1 MAVLFLLLAFLLLV
15 VVAAAGIENT
25 DSSTASL
32 FDRSFGQLTEGQ
44 LLLLFA
50 GVGFLIALFLFLAF
64 SASRTRRARRR
75 ELKSRRR
82 DAEGRVDELE
92 RENARLSKELTDVR
106 EKLDATERT
115 RADAVAERDRAEAAA
130 DRIRASRSA
139 DRGPAVAPVP
149 ADARTGDPDETGTLT
164 GDPAATAT
172 GAGDSDTAGTHAV
185 DPAGAG
191 TRAGDPA
198 ADTRTGATA
207 LDDRAPSGD
216 RPAAEPLQPES
227 VTRERLD
234 DRTGAPV
241 AREEHVRAAD
251 EHARAAEEHARAAD
265 EEEARRR

>member
-64 SASRTRRARRR
+64 GASRTRRARRR

-92 RENARLSKELTDVR
+92 RENTRLSKELTDVR

-115 RADAVAERDRAEAAA
+115 RAEAIA

-149 ADARTGDPDETGTLT
+149 VDTHPGDAAE
-164 GDPAATAT
+164 
-172 GAGDSDTAGTHAV
+172 AGTPTV
-185 DPAGAG
+185 EPAGAG
-191 TRAGDPA
+191 
-198 ADTRTGATA
+198 
-207 LDDRAPSGD
+207 
-216 RPAAEPLQPES
+216 
-227 VTRERLD
+227 
-234 DRTGAPV
+234 
-241 AREEHVRAAD
+241 
-251 EHARAAEEHARAAD
+251 ARAVDAAG
-265 EEEARRR
+265 

>member
-64 SASRTRRARRR
+64 GASRTRRARRK

-130 DRIRASRSA
+130 DRIRAGRSA

-149 ADARTGDPDETGTLT
+149 ADPRAGASAPDHARATAPADARATAPAREDARTEA
-164 GDPAATAT
+164 PAAEDARTEAPAPT
-172 GAGDSDTAGTHAV
+172 G
-185 DPAGAG
+185 
-191 TRAGDPA
+191 
-198 ADTRTGATA
+198 TRTGATA
-207 LDDRAPSGD
+207 LDDRTRSGD
-216 RPAAEPLQPES
+216 RPAAGPPQPES

-251 EHARAAEEHARAAD
+251 EHARAAEEHARAAE

>member
-44 LLLLFA
+44 LILLFA

-64 SASRTRRARRR
+64 GASRGRRTRRR

-92 RENARLSKELTDVR
+92 RENARLNKDLADAQER
-106 EKLDATERT
+106 LDATERN
-115 RADAVAERDRAEAAA
+115 RDDAVAERDRAEDAA

-139 DRGPAVAPVP
+139 DRDPAVAPVP
-149 ADARTGDPDETGTLT
+149 AAQADTRTA
-164 GDPAATAT
+164 DPAATDA
-172 GAGDSDTAGTHAV
+172 
-185 DPAGAG
+185 
-191 TRAGDPA
+191 
-198 ADTRTGATA
+198 RTGATA
-207 LDDRAPSGD
+207 LDDRD
-216 RPAAEPLQPES
+216 RSAAGPPQPES

-234 DRTGAPV
+234 DRTVAP
-241 AREEHVRAAD
+241 APEEHARAAD
-251 EHARAAEEHARAAD
+251 EHARAADEHARAAD
-265 EEEARRR
+265 DEEARRR

>member
-15 VVAAAGIENT
+15 VAAAAGIENT

-32 FDRSFGQLTEGQ
+32 FDRSFSQLTEGQ

-50 GVGFLIALFLFLAF
+50 GLGFLIALFLFLAF
-64 SASRTRRARRR
+64 GASRTRRARRR

-92 RENARLSKELTDVR
+92 RENTRLSKELTDVR

-115 RADAVAERDRAEAAA
+115 RVDAIAERDRAEAAA
-130 DRIRASRSA
+130 DRIRAGRSA

-149 ADARTGDPDETGTLT
+149 VDTYPGDAAETGTPT
-164 GDPAATAT
+164 
-172 GAGDSDTAGTHAV
+172 V
-185 DPAGAG
+185 EPAGAG
-191 TRAGDPA
+191 DHIVDPA

-207 LDDRAPSGD
+207 LDDRAGSGD
-216 RPAAEPLQPES
+216 RPDAGPPQPES

-234 DRTGAPV
+234 DRTAAPV

>member
-1 MAVLFLLLAFLLLV
+1 MAVLFLLLAFLLVV

-50 GVGFLIALFLFLAF
+50 GIGFLIALFLFFAF
-64 SASRTRRARRR
+64 GASRTRRARRR
-75 ELKSRRR
+75 ELKTRRR

-92 RENARLSKELTDVR
+92 RENARLSKELADAR
-106 EKLDATERT
+106 EKLDATDRT
-115 RADAVAERDRAEAAA
+115 RADAVAERDRAEATA

-149 ADARTGDPDETGTLT
+149 VDTRTGEPAAADAGTE
-164 GDPAATAT
+164 ATAPAET
-172 GAGDSDTAGTHAV
+172 YPETAT
-185 DPAGAG
+185 
-191 TRAGDPA
+191 A
-198 ADTRTGATA
+198 ADTRTGDAAATDARAEATA
-207 LDDRAPSGD
+207 LDDRASSGD
-216 RPAAEPLQPES
+216 RLAAEPPQPES

-234 DRTGAPV
+234 DRTGEPV

-251 EHARAAEEHARAAD
+251 EHARAAEEHARAAE
-265 EEEARRR
+265 EEEAPRR

>member
-50 GVGFLIALFLFLAF
+50 GLGFLIALFLFLAF
-64 SASRTRRARRR
+64 GASRTRRARRR

-92 RENARLSKELTDVR
+92 RENTRLSKELTDVR
-106 EKLDATERT
+106 EKLDGTERT
-115 RADAVAERDRAEAAA
+115 RADAIAERDRAEAAA

-149 ADARTGDPDETGTLT
+149 VDTHPGDPAETGARTGDP
-164 GDPAATAT
+164 A
-172 GAGDSDTAGTHAV
+172 AGTRTE

-191 TRAGDPA
+191 ARAVDPA

-207 LDDRAPSGD
+207 LDDQARSGD
-216 RPAAEPLQPES
+216 RPDAGPPQPES

-234 DRTGAPV
+234 DRTAAPV

>member
-64 SASRTRRARRR
+64 GASRSRRTRRR

-92 RENARLSKELTDVR
+92 RENARLNKDLADAHER
-106 EKLDATERT
+106 LDATERN
-115 RADAVAERDRAEAAA
+115 RDDAVAERDRAEDAA

-139 DRGPAVAPVP
+139 DRDPAVAPVP
-149 ADARTGDPDETGTLT
+149 AAQADTRTA
-164 GDPAATAT
+164 DPAAT
-172 GAGDSDTAGTHAV
+172 G
-185 DPAGAG
+185 
-191 TRAGDPA
+191 
-198 ADTRTGATA
+198 TRTGATA
-207 LDDRAPSGD
+207 LDDRD
-216 RPAAEPLQPES
+216 RSAAGPPQPES

-234 DRTGAPV
+234 DRTVAP
-241 AREEHVRAAD
+241 EEHARAAD
-251 EHARAAEEHARAAD
+251 EHARAADEHAQAAD